1 MTDKKMYAAYGSNLH
16 TAQMSVR
23 CPDAEV
29 YGKAELKDY
38 ELVFRKNPKYAVAN
52 MEPRAGSAVP
62 VLLWKSSR
70 QDEAALDQYDCW
82 PSLYKKETLRF
93 QMRDQTVPAMV
104 YTMTARHLPGI
115 PLWSY
120 IRTLAAGYR
129 ECGFDVTVLKTA
141 LDRSE
146 ELLRQEQ
153 PDGQFVLEF

>member
-62 VLLWKSSR
+62 VLLWKISR

-129 ECGFDVTVLKTA
+129 ECGFDVMVLKTA